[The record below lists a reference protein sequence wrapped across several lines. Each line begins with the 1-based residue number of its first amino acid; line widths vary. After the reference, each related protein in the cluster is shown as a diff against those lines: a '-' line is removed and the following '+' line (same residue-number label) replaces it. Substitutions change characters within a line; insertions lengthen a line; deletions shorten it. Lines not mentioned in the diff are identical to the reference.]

1 MKLFIRFLI
10 ASLLIPTPALASP
23 ANLGDCDPNL
33 RKKDEFHK
41 YMCNRNDGSIG
52 WLSGGRIGGGT
63 PIFAVANRD
72 TDDAFMV
79 LKETTAYPGFR
90 CYYEEQRGLNNPT
103 SRCISQVRRM
113 AAMPSHKI
121 YANCSQ
127 IKVRYSDERSA
138 YKFWELDEY
147 GYMTWLPLGVQ
158 PSYFEGRPLR
168 MAGGTDS
175 IVTGAFA
182 TLCPDKFRSF
192 GGKTG
197 N

>member
-1 MKLFIRFLI
+1 MKLFTHVLI
-10 ASLLIPTPALASP
+10 VSLLAPTSALASP

-52 WLSGGRIGGGT
+52 WLSGGRLGGGT

-72 TDDAFMV
+72 TPDAFMV
-79 LKETTAYPGFR
+79 LKETNAYPGFR
-90 CYYEEQRGLNNPT
+90 CYYDEPKGLNNPT
-103 SRCISQVRRM
+103 SRCISQVSQM
-113 AAMPSHKI
+113 AAMPSYKV

-127 IKVRYSDERSA
+127 IKVRYSNENSA

-147 GYMTWLPLGVQ
+147 RHMTWLPLGAQ
-158 PSYFEGRPLR
+158 PSYVDGQPMR

-182 TLCPDKFRSF
+182 TLCPAKFRSF
-192 GGKTG
+192 GGKIG

>member
-1 MKLFIRFLI
+1 M
-10 ASLLIPTPALASP
+10 SALARP

-33 RKKDEFHK
+33 SKKDEFHK

-72 TDDAFMV
+72 TPDAFMV

-90 CYYEEQRGLNNPT
+90 CYYEEPRGLNNPT
-103 SRCISQVRRM
+103 SRCISQVRQM
-113 AAMPSHKI
+113 AAMPSHKV

-127 IKVRYSDERSA
+127 TTVRYSDEGIA

-147 GYMTWLPLGVQ
+147 GYMTWLPLGDQ
-158 PSYFEGRPLR
+158 PSYVDGQPLR

-175 IVTGAFA
+175 IVSIAFA
-182 TLCPDKFRSF
+182 TLCPAKFRSF

>member
-1 MKLFIRFLI
+1 MKLFTHVLI
-10 ASLLIPTPALASP
+10 VSLLAPTSALASP

-52 WLSGGRIGGGT
+52 WLSGGRLGGGT

-72 TDDAFMV
+72 TPDAFMV
-79 LKETTAYPGFR
+79 LKETNAYPGFR
-90 CYYEEQRGLNNPT
+90 CYYDEPRGLNNPT
-103 SRCISQVRRM
+103 SRCISQVSQM
-113 AAMPSHKI
+113 AAMPSYKV

-127 IKVRYSDERSA
+127 IKVRYSNEDSA

-147 GYMTWLPLGVQ
+147 RHMTWLPLGAQ
-158 PSYFEGRPLR
+158 PSYVDGQPMR

-175 IVTGAFA
+175 VVTGAFA
-182 TLCPDKFRSF
+182 TLCPAKFRNF